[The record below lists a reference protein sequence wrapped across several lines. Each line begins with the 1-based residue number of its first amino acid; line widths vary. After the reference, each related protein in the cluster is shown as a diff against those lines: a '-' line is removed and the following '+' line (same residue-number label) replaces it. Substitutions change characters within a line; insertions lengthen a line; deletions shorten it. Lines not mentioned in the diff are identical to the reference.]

1 MGEDGRIIYKVV
13 VDDNDVES
21 EASRAGQKAGGAL
34 EKSAKSGSGVF
45 EQIMIGAARKVGAAF
60 VEMAAKGV
68 QGVEQIV
75 QAGID
80 FNAKMETYRTAF
92 TTLLGTA
99 EEAEQVMSQIRKDAA
114 STPFDVDSLTQANQM
129 LISAGVSAGE
139 ARDQVLNLANAISAT
154 GGGSAE
160 LSRMAANLQ
169 QIRNVGKA
177 TAMDIRQFAN
187 AGINIYGLLAESM
200 GITTEQA
207 AEMEITYDQ
216 LAEAFEKAA
225 ASGGMYAG
233 ALEAQSKTFTGQ
245 ISTLKD
251 NLTQLS
257 GVLTENIFNAL
268 AENALPR
275 VLEWVQELLDAAEK
289 NGIAGVL
296 DVVSKIFYEMIDA
309 FNEHLPDIADAVSKI
324 FHKMMDTFNE
334 HLPDIADAGMT
345 ILETLLKAI
354 LEMAKEIPRTI
365 TNISTSLVKAFIDH
379 LPEFLTTGVQI
390 ITSLFEGLATA
401 LPDMISRIPE
411 LCEKIIDAFGEINWA
426 SIGIMI
432 TDGIWSGII
441 GSLNGIGKIFD
452 FFPESRI
459 GKALGN
465 GIKRLFKGTTN
476 DAKDVLGIS
485 SPSKE
490 FEYIGRMCVEGAE
503 LGFSNN
509 EADLMR
515 TVNSTFSGVPS
526 VAAAS
531 AGLDTNVGTNLATNI
546 SHNMTSTVNG
556 GNTYNI
562 NVNGIE
568 QMDELLQWY
577 ESRQVIARMA

>member
-1 MGEDGRIIYKVV
+1 MDEDGRIIYKVV
-13 VDDNDVES
+13 VDDNDGES
-21 EASRAGQKAGGAL
+21 EASRAGQKVGGVL
-34 EKSAKSGSGVF
+34 EKSARSGSGAF
-45 EQIMIGAARKVGAAF
+45 EQLMIGAARKVGAAF

-68 QGVEQIV
+68 QGVEQMM

-139 ARDQVLNLANAISAT
+139 ARGQVLNLANAISAT

-187 AGINIYGLLAESM
+187 AGINIYGLLADSM

-207 AEMEITYDQ
+207 AQMEITYDQ

-257 GVLTENIFNAL
+257 GVLTEDIFNAL
-268 AENALPR
+268 AEDALPR
-275 VLEWVQELLDAAEK
+275 VMEWVQELLDAAEQ

-296 DVVSKIFYEMIDA
+296 EVVSKIFHEMMDA
-309 FNEHLPDIADAVSKI
+309 FND
-324 FHKMMDTFNE
+324 

-354 LEMAKEIPRTI
+354 LEMVKEIPRTI
-365 TNISTSLVKAFIDH
+365 TNISTSLVNAFIDH

-390 ITSLFEGLATA
+390 ITSLFEGFATA

-465 GIKRLFKGTTN
+465 GIKKIFKGTTD

-526 VAAAS
+526 AAAVS
-531 AGLDTNVGTNLATNI
+531 AGLNPNVGNNLATNI
-546 SHNMTSTVNG
+546 SHNMTSTVTG
-556 GNTYNI
+556 GNVYNI
-562 NVNGIE
+562 TIDAHNVDDFVRVVDIVDSMGI
-568 QMDELLQWY
+568 
-577 ESRQVIARMA
+577 RARMA

>member
-13 VDDNDVES
+13 IDDNGVES
-21 EASRAGQKAGGAL
+21 EASKAGQKVGGAL
-34 EKSAKSGSGVF
+34 EKSARSGSGAF
-45 EQIMIGAARKVGAAF
+45 EQLMIGAARKVGAAF

-68 QGVEQIV
+68 QGVEQMM

-187 AGINIYGLLAESM
+187 AGINIYGLLADSM

-257 GVLTENIFNAL
+257 GVLTEDIFNAL

-275 VLEWVQELLDAAEK
+275 VMGWVQELLDAAER

-296 DVVSKIFYEMIDA
+296 DVVSKIFHEMMDA
-309 FNEHLPDIADAVSKI
+309 FND
-324 FHKMMDTFNE
+324 

-345 ILETLLKAI
+345 IVETLLKAL
-354 LEMAKEIPRTI
+354 LEIVKELPKTI
-365 TNISTSLVKAFIDH
+365 ANISTSLVSAFIDH
-379 LPEFLTTGVQI
+379 LPEFLQTGVEI
-390 ITSLFEGLATA
+390 ITTLFEGFALA
-401 LPDMISRIPE
+401 LPDMIAKLPE
-411 LCEKIIDAFGEINWA
+411 LCEKIIDAFGEVNWA

-432 TDGIWSGII
+432 TDGIWTGIMSG
-441 GSLNGIGKIFD
+441 LNALDKIDDFLPESKIGKW
-452 FFPESRI
+452 
-459 GKALGN
+459 LGN
-465 GIKRLFKGTTN
+465 KIRTLFKGTT
-476 DAKDVLGIS
+476 DDVKDDLGIS

-509 EADLMR
+509 ENDLMR
-515 TVNSTFSGVPS
+515 TVNSTFDGVPS
-526 VAAAS
+526 AAALS
-531 AGLDTNVGTNLATNI
+531 SGLSPNLGNNLATNI
-546 SHNMTSTVNG
+546 SHNMTSTVTG
-556 GNTYNI
+556 GNVYNI
-562 NVNGIE
+562 TIDAHNVDDFVRVVDIVDSMGI
-568 QMDELLQWY
+568 
-577 ESRQVIARMA
+577 RARMA

>member
-13 VDDNDVES
+13 IDDKGVEN
-21 EASRAGQKAGGAL
+21 EALSAGQRAGGAL
-34 EKSAKSGSGVF
+34 EKSARSGSGAF
-45 EQIMIGAARKVGAAF
+45 EQLMIGAARKVGAAF

-68 QGVEQIV
+68 QGVEQMM

-257 GVLTENIFNAL
+257 GVLTEDIFNAL

-275 VLEWVQELLDAAEK
+275 VMEWVQQLLDAAERD
-289 NGIAGVL
+289 GIAGALEVT
-296 DVVSKIFYEMIDA
+296 
-309 FNEHLPDIADAVSKI
+309 SKI
-324 FHKMMDTFNE
+324 FHEMMDAFNE

-345 ILETLLKAI
+345 ILQTLLNAI
-354 LEMAKEIPRTI
+354 LEMVKEIPKTI
-365 TNISTSLVKAFIDH
+365 ANISLSLVNAFIDH

-390 ITSLFEGLATA
+390 ITTLFEGFAAA
-401 LPDMISRIPE
+401 LPDMIGRIPE
-411 LCEKIIDAFGEINWA
+411 LCEKIINAFGEVNWA

-432 TDGIWSGII
+432 TDAIWSGII
-441 GSLNGIGKIFD
+441 SGLKAIDKIDD
-452 FFPESRI
+452 FLPESRI
-459 GKALGN
+459 GKWLGN
-465 GIKRLFKGTTN
+465 SIKKVFRGAT
-476 DAKDVLGIS
+476 DGVKDDLGIS

-509 EADLMR
+509 ESDLMR
-515 TVNSTFSGVPS
+515 TVNSTFDGVPG
-526 VAAAS
+526 AAAIS
-531 AGLDTNVGTNLATNI
+531 AGLNPNLGNNLATNI
-546 SHNMTSTVNG
+546 SHNMTSTVTG
-556 GNTYNI
+556 GNVYNI
-562 NVNGIE
+562 TIDAHNVDDFVRVVDIVDSMGI
-568 QMDELLQWY
+568 
-577 ESRQVIARMA
+577 RARMA

>member
-13 VDDNDVES
+13 VDDNGVES
-21 EASRAGQKAGGAL
+21 EASKAGQKVGGAL
-34 EKSAKSGSGVF
+34 EKSARSGSGAF
-45 EQIMIGAARKVGAAF
+45 EQLMIGAARKVGAAF

-80 FNAKMETYRTAF
+80 FNAKMEQYRTAF

-187 AGINIYGLLAESM
+187 AGINIYGLLADSM

-216 LAEAFEKAA
+216 LAEALEKAA

-257 GVLTENIFNAL
+257 GVLTEDIFNAL

-275 VLEWVQELLDAAEK
+275 VMEWVQELLDAAER

-296 DVVSKIFYEMIDA
+296 DVVSKIFHEMMDA
-309 FNEHLPDIADAVSKI
+309 FND
-324 FHKMMDTFNE
+324 

-345 ILETLLKAI
+345 IVETLLKAL
-354 LEMAKEIPRTI
+354 LEIVKELPKTI
-365 TNISTSLVKAFIDH
+365 ANISTSLVNAFIDH
-379 LPEFLTTGVQI
+379 LPEFLQTGVEI
-390 ITSLFEGLATA
+390 ITTLFEGFALA
-401 LPDMISRIPE
+401 LPDMIAKLPE

-441 GSLNGIGKIFD
+441 GGLKGITKIFD
-452 FFPESRI
+452 FFPEHKI
-459 GKALGN
+459 ATFLADKV
-465 GIKRLFKGTTN
+465 KKLFGGAT
-476 DAKDVLGIS
+476 DEAEDVLGIS
-485 SPSKE
+485 SPSKK

-515 TVNSTFSGVPS
+515 TVNSTFDGVPS
-526 VAAAS
+526 AAALS
-531 AGLDTNVGTNLATNI
+531 SGLSPNLGNNLATNI
-546 SHNMTSTVNG
+546 SHNMTSTVTG
-556 GNTYNI
+556 GNVYNI
-562 NVNGIE
+562 TIDAHNVDDFVRVVDIVDSMGI
-568 QMDELLQWY
+568 
-577 ESRQVIARMA
+577 RARMA